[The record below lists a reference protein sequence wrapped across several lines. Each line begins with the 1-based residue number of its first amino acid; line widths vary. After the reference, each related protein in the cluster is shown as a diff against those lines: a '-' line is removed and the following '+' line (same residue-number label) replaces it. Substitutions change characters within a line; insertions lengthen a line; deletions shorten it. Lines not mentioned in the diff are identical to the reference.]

1 MIKAKPKRYNMEE
14 NKKDSPQVED
24 QVITITNRD
33 GEAVEYRVSEFSAE
47 GLRIL
52 NHVISLDSQINK
64 LGFDLEQA
72 QASREYFNQLM
83 QSNLP
88 VRD

>member
-1 MIKAKPKRYNMEE
+1 MIRAKPKRYNMEE

>member
-1 MIKAKPKRYNMEE
+1 MEE

-33 GEAVEYRVSEFSAE
+33 GEAVEYRISEFSAE

>member
-1 MIKAKPKRYNMEE
+1 MEE

>member
-1 MIKAKPKRYNMEE
+1 MEE

-24 QVITITNRD
+24 QVITITNKD
-33 GEAVEYRVSEFSAE
+33 GEAIEYRVSEFSAE

-88 VRD
+88 ER

>member
-1 MIKAKPKRYNMEE
+1 MEE
-14 NKKDSPQVED
+14 NKIENRQED

-33 GEAVEYRVSEFSAE
+33 GEAIEYRISEFSAE

>member
-1 MIKAKPKRYNMEE
+1 MEE
-14 NKKDSPQVED
+14 NKIENQAED
-24 QVITITNRD
+24 QLITITNKD
-33 GEAVEYRVSEFSAE
+33 GEVVEYRISEFSVE

-52 NHVISLDSQINK
+52 NHVISLDAQINK

-88 VRD
+88 NRDL

>member
-1 MIKAKPKRYNMEE
+1 MEE

-24 QVITITNRD
+24 QVITITNKD
-33 GEAVEYRVSEFSAE
+33 GEAIEYRISEFSAE